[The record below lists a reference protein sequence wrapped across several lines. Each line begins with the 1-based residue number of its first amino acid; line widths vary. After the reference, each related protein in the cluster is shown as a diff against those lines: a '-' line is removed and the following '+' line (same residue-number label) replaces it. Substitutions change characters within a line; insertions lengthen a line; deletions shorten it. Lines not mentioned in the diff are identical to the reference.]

1 MSSNQDAAKRADALF
16 RGLFSLLFV
25 VAGLEHLFN
34 TQKVVAKLAHA
45 PLAWLAT
52 SLAPPTFLV
61 VAAGVTLF
69 VFGLMMLLG
78 FRTRLAA
85 VVLIAVLVPITVTVQ
100 VGSVKTIGPLLK
112 NVALLGGLIHF
123 AFVGSGPVS
132 LDALFARLRGQTLEG
147 DGLTL
152 FGRSAGVGALA
163 AGALALILGIVV
175 ASMGCPRAAAA
186 EEGHKACAAPKAGE
200 HHGAADAAPVEKAT
214 GVAFLV
220 RDVSTLKASL
230 GTAGQ
235 MLHGQGFP
243 VAHAE
248 VVVCGKLVQQL
259 VMGSDL
265 EPAIA
270 RASKGGVKVVA
281 CGLSLAHLQVD
292 PRSLSTY
299 VTTVPNGLVE
309 MVRLEA
315 QGWQAVSL

>member
-1 MSSNQDAAKRADALF
+1 MSAPLDASKRADALF

-25 VAGLEHLFN
+25 VAGIEHLFN

-52 SLAPPTFLV
+52 DLAPPTFLV

-85 VVLIAVLVPITVTVQ
+85 VVLIAVLIPITITVQ

-123 AFVGSGPVS
+123 ASVGSGPVS

-163 AGALALILGIVV
+163 AGALALILGVVV

-186 EEGHKACAAPKAGE
+186 EEGHKACAAPKR
-200 HHGAADAAPVEKAT
+200 AALGAPVEKAE

-265 EPAIA
+265 EPAIE
-270 RASKGGVKVVA
+270 RASQGGVKVVA
-281 CGLSLAHLQVD
+281 CGLSLAHMHVD

-299 VTTVPNGLVE
+299 VSTVPNGLVE

-315 QGWQAVSL
+315 KGWQAVSL